1 MPLAASDPSCY
12 CPYRFADVAQL
23 VEHHLAKVRVASS
36 NLVIRSKVI
45 PDQRPFRG
53 PLISFSVSPL
63 YYFSL
68 PLLSGYLAAGPE
80 NVLGGRAVGAKRAA
94 VWVISAATADVS
106 SAAPRL
112 RPKGSGGIFFVRDG
126 VWRVDI
132 EVGRDK
138 VTGRR
143 RRVSRQVPG
152 TCKDAE
158 AALARLKVAAE
169 QRRAPSGRTS
179 ARSVRAALD
188 LYLEAADAGT
198 IELAPRSVL
207 TSRSAANTMCATV
220 LLDGRTFGA
229 MQLHKLTWREIEEMC
244 GAMRSKYSAALAYA
258 SERQI
263 PRYRAASSIVRS
275 GRGSF
280 SSLECRVR
288 EAIGFGRYTRS
299 TKTTTPLVFCSGG

>member
-1 MPLAASDPSCY
+1 MTSVP
-12 CPYRFADVAQL
+12 VL
-23 VEHHLAKVRVASS
+23 VST
-36 NLVIRSKVI
+36 
-45 PDQRPFRG
+45 DG
-53 PLISFSVSPL
+53 VSPR
-63 YYFSL
+63 S
-68 PLLSGYLAAGPE
+68 
-80 NVLGGRAVGAKRAA
+80 RA
-94 VWVISAATADVS
+94 
-106 SAAPRL
+106 
-112 RPKGSGGIFFVRDG
+112 KGSGGIFFVRDG

-152 TCKDAE
+152 TRKDAE

-198 IELAPRSVL
+198 IELAPRSLL

-229 MQLHKLTWREIEEMC
+229 TPLYKLTWREIEEMY
-244 GAMRSKYSAALAYA
+244 GAMRTKGATTSW
-258 SERQI
+258 
-263 PRYRAASSIVRS
+263 VR
-275 GRGSF
+275 R
-280 SSLECRVR
+280 
-288 EAIGFGRYTRS
+288 
-299 TKTTTPLVFCSGG
+299 